1 MIYQYNYSVVDYSF
15 SHNETVTFIADNVI
29 SMKNKFN
36 EIITKDEK
44 SDLSMLIENSGGQ
57 LLSRTA
63 SFIELEQG
71 FDGKLMILS
80 YEKRDSEYLLVTI
93 SNGDDMNTHME
104 EYVYKMTK
112 EVSFEKVLSL
122 FEVFNEDLIETREEL
137 RKREDTYYKNSRFGD
152 RAVHKK
158 VMSSMKSLKGKQLK
172 DPEPY
177 LKMVREKAEE
187 KQKHKNKK
195 EQDYLMNLRSKLKR
209 MQEET
214 VDNVLNRYLKSVNL
228 YKMEAYDGE
237 MEMKI

>member
-15 SHNETVTFIADNVI
+15 SHNETVTFTADNVI

-36 EIITKDEK
+36 ETIIKDEK

-71 FDGKLMILS
+71 CDGKLMILS

-93 SNGDDMNTHME
+93 SNGDDMNAHME
-104 EYVYKMTK
+104 EYVYKMKK

-122 FEVFNEDLIETREEL
+122 FEIFNEDLIETRKEL
-137 RKREDTYYKNSRFGD
+137 RKLEDTYYKNLRFDD

-172 DPEPY
+172 DPESY
-177 LKMVREKAEE
+177 LKMVKEKEEE

-195 EQDYLMNLRSKLKR
+195 ERDHLLNLRSKLKR
-209 MQEET
+209 MQEKT
-214 VDNVLNRYLKSVNL
+214 VDNVLNLYLKSVNL

-237 MEMKI
+237 MEMTI